1 MEVPPR
7 GAGAQSPRVGAG
19 SLTSSSL
26 PHVRFSDTALVSQ
39 LRWWEVAVLAGLVDT
54 PHSGARVASDAAVC
68 GDMASV
74 PPRRPRAHP
83 TPVVA
88 RASGLFFSCTLKTT
102 APDTWSTCHL
112 ECVFPTK

>member
-54 PHSGARVASDAAVC
+54 PPLRIPCGFRRCRLWGHGQRAPPPPARPPHTCGCQGLGAVLFLHSQDHSPRYLVHMPFRVCISY
-68 GDMASV
+68 
-74 PPRRPRAHP
+74 
-83 TPVVA
+83 
-88 RASGLFFSCTLKTT
+88 
-102 APDTWSTCHL
+102 
-112 ECVFPTK
+112 